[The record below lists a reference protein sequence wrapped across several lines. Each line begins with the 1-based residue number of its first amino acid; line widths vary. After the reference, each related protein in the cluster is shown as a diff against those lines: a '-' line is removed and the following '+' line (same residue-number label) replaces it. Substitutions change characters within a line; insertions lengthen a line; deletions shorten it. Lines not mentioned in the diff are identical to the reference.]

1 MSSPTQESRR
11 RLSAGAKAALDEYL
25 AREREELVREAVAR
39 SETGRIT
46 AEDIVNA
53 YTRRRAMESG
63 NSDGV
68 RAVARAVFT
77 TGARSSS
84 RLLLINGVV
93 VVLVSILALLI
104 SLTLQQSDA
113 SASTMV
119 WLTVAVISV
128 VGASLGAL
136 IATLQSS
143 RERLRLAQAAQ
154 DEVKSASDAA
164 RSASKDSQSAY
175 ERILNATRY
184 SSSPDSMDRAGF
196 LIVWS
201 EFESGVRQLGYTAL
215 GIPERDAS
223 RYPVGELLRKL
234 AKSGVID
241 ESFYVRVRS
250 TLEARNR
257 LVHMQNVPSH
267 QLEAATI
274 EAAALRDEV
283 FALSREY
290 IVPAD
295 SVDDKHF
302 PPRTGA
308 NPRQ

>member
-1 MSSPTQESRR
+1 MSRPIQESGR
-11 RLSAGAKAALDEYL
+11 RLSAGAEAALEEYL
-25 AREREELVREAVAR
+25 DREREQLVREAVASR
-39 SETGRIT
+39 GSGQVT
-46 AEDIVNA
+46 AEDIVIA
-53 YTRRRAMESG
+53 YTRRRAIESG

-68 RAVARAVFT
+68 RAVARAAFT
-77 TGARSSS
+77 TSARSSS

-93 VVLVSILALLI
+93 VVLASILALLI

-113 SASTMV
+113 STSTMV
-119 WLTVAVISV
+119 WLTVAVVAV

-143 RERLRLAQAAQ
+143 RERLRLAQVAQ

-164 RSASKDSQSAY
+164 RSAHKESQSAY

-184 SSSPDSMDRAGF
+184 ASSPDSMDRAGF
-196 LIVWS
+196 LVVWS
-201 EFESGVRQLGYTAL
+201 EFESELRQLGYTAL

-241 ESFYVRVRS
+241 ESFYARVRT

-257 LVHMQNVPSH
+257 LVHLQNVPSH
-267 QLEAATI
+267 QIEAATI

-283 FALSREY
+283 SALARKPPG
-290 IVPAD
+290 PAA
-295 SVDDKHF
+295 VIDDEGF
-302 PPRTGA
+302 PPLSGA
-308 NPRQ
+308 DPRR